1 MIDIAKQSFCSDVFN
16 GRLFPFEMLCA
27 NNERYNKARNKYKEK
42 ETLLLNML
50 NDEQTMLYEKAQDCS
65 TECQIAQTEQAFK
78 MGLKYAFEMLKDLKD
93 IEFIKEIE

>member
-16 GRLFPFEMLCA
+16 GRLFPFEMICK
-27 NNERYNKARNKYKEK
+27 NNEEFEKAREKHKEA
-42 ETLLLNML
+42 ENRLFDALNQ
-50 NDEQTMLYEKAQDCS
+50 EQTLLYEKAQDCYTGCINS
-65 TECQIAQTEQAFK
+65 QIEQAFK